1 MSGHFRAKGERGD
14 CFDVE
19 LVDFDPIY
27 YPDPW
32 TLVPLSSRSG
42 YCAEFG
48 DDEHRVFVWHMH
60 QETQAADIY
69 PSKQVIAVLVPD
81 GPGAWRPAG
90 RHVTE
95 GDPLPQ
101 VRFSVVDLDHDG
113 SDEALI
119 TWRTPGDQ
127 LVHLDVVDIVDGTPQ
142 VAAHIDLPAA
152 VGLGVRDH
160 YVEIC
165 DDGSPVGT
173 RHGVAWALV
182 LQAAHPD
189 HLGVL
194 FGQRLPVAHIDHR
207 SRLAD
212 AVDLRPWSVAMGQT
226 RLEVVGRLGTLGD
239 PDRLVVDAATAT
251 TSPCGTLDRSA
262 RTAAAGGLVFVCRS
276 AVFGSG
282 PALRH
287 SGVHPFPCRQRADKS
302 TFQGSTGE
310 LSPRQS
316 GKPSRFEDGRS
327 PPDGHRSTPICC
339 VAITPTPA
347 QSRAIRDDA
356 RHWLDERHLRP
367 RASDRP
373 VVDHGAKA

>member
-1 MSGHFRAKGERGD
+1 MDRARDARRNTHFTIAGVGTRTWTGSVPVKTPPITRCPPNGAAPTSYPCVRITPSVPYVGEPTALEVDLGPYSVPVRWASADATVDDPDAVTTTASWTTAQHHSIALSVGEGRAVQWWSDQLDVIDPHAQQLLDATGATLSPTASMSGHFRAKGERGD

-101 VRFSVVDLDHDG
+101 VRFSVADLDHDG

-165 DDGSPVGT
+165 DDGSPVGRVT
-173 RHGVAWALV
+173 ASHGRWYYRQLIPTIWACSS
-182 LQAAHPD
+182 D
-189 HLGVL
+189 
-194 FGQRLPVAHIDHR
+194 
-207 SRLAD
+207 
-212 AVDLRPWSVAMGQT
+212 
-226 RLEVVGRLGTLGD
+226 
-239 PDRLVVDAATAT
+239 
-251 TSPCGTLDRSA
+251 SA
-262 RTAAAGGLVFVCRS
+262 FL
-276 AVFGSG
+276 
-282 PALRH
+282 
-287 SGVHPFPCRQRADKS
+287 
-302 TFQGSTGE
+302 
-310 LSPRQS
+310 
-316 GKPSRFEDGRS
+316 
-327 PPDGHRSTPICC
+327 
-339 VAITPTPA
+339 
-347 QSRAIRDDA
+347 
-356 RHWLDERHLRP
+356 
-367 RASDRP
+367 
-373 VVDHGAKA
+373 